1 MKKKTVIVAKVF
13 AMTGEYTVDDVHME
27 SISQAERWM
36 KTKIWDTA
44 MVEKFELYTGK
55 ELVRVIVNMDYMDE
69 YAIIFNKIKKRRHE
83 QK

>member
-13 AMTGEYTVDDVHME
+13 AMTGEYIVDDVHME

-36 KTKIWDTA
+36 KTKIWNTA
-44 MVEKFELYTGK
+44 MVEKIELYTGK
-55 ELVRVIVNMDYMDE
+55 ELVKVVVNIDYMSEDKL
-69 YAIIFNKIKKRRHE
+69 IFNKIKTRKHK

>member
-44 MVEKFELYTGK
+44 MVEKIELYTGK
-55 ELVRVIVNMDYMDE
+55 ELVKVVVNIDYMSEDKL
-69 YAIIFNKIKKRRHE
+69 IFNKIKTIKHE

>member
-44 MVEKFELYTGK
+44 MVEKIELYTGK
-55 ELVRVIVNMDYMDE
+55 ELVKVVANMDYMDE
-69 YAIIFNKIKKRRHE
+69 NAIIFNKIKKRKHE